1 MRKISIILFFIPFL
15 IFGATHKI
23 ALDPAYGGTT
33 NGQSY
38 ETIYGKNITLPMM
51 QKANSLLSL
60 DTADSNGGGEWNIL
74 MTRDDDTTISVTSR
88 VEAAN
93 AFSAERYLNIS
104 INSYTAATANGSE
117 TYSKDI
123 TTPDKDLRDKVQA
136 RMVEQLETSNRGGK
150 ITTQTY
156 YDAAN
161 MPVILIYP
169 GFITNEAN
177 RNLMNST
184 DGHNKMGKAILY
196 ALQEHYGLNPYDPT
210 GADDFT
216 PPTITISSHTNNQT
230 VTTSQITLTGSISD
244 ASAIQWV
251 KINGTEVTY
260 NSSNRTFSGV
270 VNLTQGSN
278 TITITSMDI
287 ASNEGTKTITI
298 NYAMQSAPVITVTYP
313 SYGLIVNT
321 QQISITGTV
330 TDEDNNISIF
340 KIGNQSVTLGTGGSF
355 SYAVTLS
362 QGDNE
367 FILSARD
374 TTGLESTA
382 TVFVKYEQ
390 GQQNDTTPPVITI
403 ASPTDNSTVNR
414 QTLTVTGTVTDQSSI
429 AVFSVNGEGSLL
441 ENGGFSH
448 ILDLNSGVNTIT
460 VYAEDSFGNHSSK
473 SVIVTYDAGVEDTE
487 GPIINI
493 TSPTNNTRTT
503 IASINITG
511 SVTDSSGVET
521 FTVNDTAVQ
530 KNANGFFNHSA
541 TLTIGE
547 NRFVFK
553 ATDSIGN
560 SSQKIWIIYLET
572 QQNSG
577 PTITVLKPTNNIVV
591 SNPILEIKGTVI
603 DGDGVQYLTINS
615 NTVTVDNF
623 GSFNFSITLVEGENL
638 ISINAADTLGNQ
650 SETQLN
656 ITYKKVTIESTDD
669 GGCSLGFNNISF
681 GTVLSIIFVFF
692 AFIIFRKKESLK

>member
-1 MRKISIILFFIPFL
+1 MRKISIILFFIPL
-15 IFGATHKI
+15 LMFGVTRKI

-33 NGQSY
+33 NGQSF

-51 QKANSLLSL
+51 QKAKSLLTL
-60 DTADSNGGGEWNIL
+60 DTADSNGGGEWDIL
-74 MTRDDDTTISVTSR
+74 MTRDDDTTISTTSR

-93 AFSAERYLNIS
+93 AFGAERYLNIT
-104 INSYTAATANGSE
+104 INSYTTSAANGSE

-123 TTPDKDLRDKVQA
+123 ATPDKDLRDKVQA
-136 RMVEQLETSNRGGK
+136 KMIEQLGTSNRGGK
-150 ITTQTY
+150 ITTQTF
-156 YDAAN
+156 YDDAN

-177 RNLMNST
+177 RNLINST

-196 ALQEHYGLNPYDPT
+196 ALQEHYGLAIYDPT
-210 GADDFT
+210 GADDFA
-216 PPTITISSHTNNQT
+216 PPIITISSHTNNQT

-244 ASAIQWV
+244 TSAISWV

-270 VNLTQGSN
+270 VNLNQGSN
-278 TITITSMDI
+278 TIIVTAKDI
-287 ASNEGTKTITI
+287 ANNEGTQSITI
-298 NYAMQSAPVITVTYP
+298 NYAMQSTPVITVTYP

-330 TDEDNNISIF
+330 TDEDDNISLF
-340 KIGNQSVTLGTGGSF
+340 KIGNQSVTLGVGGSF
-355 SYAVTLS
+355 SYGVTLS
-362 QGDNE
+362 EGDNE
-367 FILSARD
+367 FILYARD
-374 TTGLESTA
+374 TTGLEYDA

-429 AVFSVNGEGSLL
+429 AVFSVNNEGSLL

-448 ILDLNSGVNTIT
+448 ILDLNSGLNTIT

-473 SVIVTYDAGVEDTE
+473 SVKVTYDAGVEDTE

-493 TSPTNNTRTT
+493 TSPSTRTT
-503 IASINITG
+503 ISSVNITG
-511 SVTDSSGVET
+511 SVTDSSGVEI
-521 FTVNDTAVQ
+521 FTVNDIAVQ
-530 KNANGFFNHSA
+530 KNANGFFNHST

-553 ATDSIGN
+553 ATDTVGN

-577 PTITVLKPTNNIVV
+577 PTITILKPTNNIVV

-615 NTVTVDNF
+615 NRVTFDGG
-623 GSFNFSITLVEGENL
+623 GSFSFSVTLIEGENV
-638 ISINAADTLGNQ
+638 ITIAAADTFGNQ
-650 SETQLN
+650 NETKLN
-656 ITYKKVTIESTDD
+656 ITYKKVSLVTSDD
-669 GGCSLGFNNISF
+669 GGCSFSNQKNYE
-681 GTVLSIIFVFF
+681 SILILMLLIIASIF
-692 AFIIFRKKESLK
+692 FIRKKVNQK

>member
-1 MRKISIILFFIPFL
+1 MRKISIILFFIPL
-15 IFGATHKI
+15 LMFGVTRKI

-33 NGQSY
+33 NGQSF

-51 QKANSLLSL
+51 QKAKSLLTL
-60 DTADSNGGGEWNIL
+60 DTADSNGGGEWDIL
-74 MTRDDDTTISVTSR
+74 MTRDDDTTISTTSR

-93 AFSAERYLNIS
+93 AFGAERYLNIT
-104 INSYTAATANGSE
+104 INSYTTSAANGSE

-123 TTPDKDLRDKVQA
+123 ATPDKDLRDKVQA
-136 RMVEQLETSNRGGK
+136 KMIEQLGTSNRGGK
-150 ITTQTY
+150 ITTQTF
-156 YDAAN
+156 YDDAN

-177 RNLMNST
+177 RNLINST

-196 ALQEHYGLNPYDPT
+196 ALQEHYGLAIYDPT
-210 GADDFT
+210 GADDFA
-216 PPTITISSHTNNQT
+216 PPIITISSHTNNQT

-244 ASAIQWV
+244 TSAISWV

-270 VNLTQGSN
+270 VNLNQGSN
-278 TITITSMDI
+278 TIIVTAKDI
-287 ASNEGTKTITI
+287 ANNEGTQSITI
-298 NYAMQSAPVITVTYP
+298 NYAMQSTPVITVTYP

-330 TDEDNNISIF
+330 TDEDDNISLF
-340 KIGNQSVTLGTGGSF
+340 KIGNQSVTLGVGGSF
-355 SYAVTLS
+355 SYGVTLS
-362 QGDNE
+362 EGDNE
-367 FILSARD
+367 FILYARD
-374 TTGLESTA
+374 TTGLEYNA

-429 AVFSVNGEGSLL
+429 AVFSVNNEGSLL

-448 ILDLNSGVNTIT
+448 ILDLNSGLNTIT

-473 SVIVTYDAGVEDTE
+473 SVKVTYDAGVEDTE

-493 TSPTNNTRTT
+493 TSPSTRTT
-503 IASINITG
+503 ISSVNITG
-511 SVTDSSGVET
+511 SVTDSSGVEI
-521 FTVNDTAVQ
+521 FTVNDIAVQ
-530 KNANGFFNHSA
+530 KNANGFFNHST

-553 ATDSIGN
+553 ATDTVGN

-577 PTITVLKPTNNIVV
+577 PTITILKPTNNIVV

-615 NTVTVDNF
+615 NRVTFDGG
-623 GSFNFSITLVEGENL
+623 GSFSFSVTLIEGENV
-638 ISINAADTLGNQ
+638 ITIAAADTFGNQ
-650 SETQLN
+650 NETKLN
-656 ITYKKVTIESTDD
+656 ITYKKVSLVTSDD
-669 GGCSLGFNNISF
+669 GGCSFSNQKNYE
-681 GTVLSIIFVFF
+681 SILILMLLIIASIF
-692 AFIIFRKKESLK
+692 FIRKKVNQK